1 MGEEVLPEALLERF
15 RASQDRQSRAMVLYR
30 PPTNLVDEM
39 RSGGQGG
46 LQPASED
53 KASEDKATDIVSS
66 SSDENSNS
74 GSSDASRRGST
85 KDSSDVDMS

>member
-39 RSGGQGG
+39 RSGGG
-46 LQPASED
+46 LQTASED

>member
-1 MGEEVLPEALLERF
+1 MLPEALLEQF

-46 LQPASED
+46 GLQAASEV
-53 KASEDKATDIVSS
+53 KASEDVVSI

-85 KDSSDVDMS
+85 KESSDVDMS

>member
-46 LQPASED
+46 LQTASEV
-53 KASEDKATDIVSS
+53 KASEESVSI

-85 KDSSDVDMS
+85 KDSDVDMS